1 MKVQIIRALAISLL
15 SLAGANLPL
24 PANAQSDTPP
34 PDTGRIR
41 VNVSPEEAYIWVD
54 DKATSH
60 RSTTLKLPVG
70 PHKIMVYN
78 YGYKPERF
86 DVNVVA
92 GEHSDI
98 TANLKPAGEPV
109 SGPWG
114 RIQIE
119 RVRGDA
125 LVFLNGTT
133 PEFFVGHVDEM
144 NNHIYGDQALIVPA
158 GKQQVHVL
166 ENKTEKEIW
175 AGTVEVKENQ
185 RLIIYATYPPNEQLV
200 YKNWPEGANLSHLKR
215 FEAGTASATIAVA
228 PVTSKLVVDH
238 TDVKC
243 NEPVKVSWDSTDAAH
258 TIIKANDAPLAY
270 AVAGAVEQRPRQ
282 TTKYEFHAAGPG
294 GVVNSEATVNVD
306 NTVKASLT
314 PTNSEQRYVKVGD
327 KVQEQGSTELK
338 WTASNADSVKID
350 PVGTV
355 TGADGTTPAIQVTP
369 EKNSPGP
376 IDETHTYKITA
387 TNICGGSATSVA
399 TVHLTGSIAPGAG
412 AGSGRRTTP
421 RAAEYRVPTAPP
433 GLDWFVIF
441 GDSGHSEEET
451 HEVNISDSNRHK
463 EGSR

>member
-1 MKVQIIRALAISLL
+1 
-15 SLAGANLPL
+15 
-24 PANAQSDTPP
+24 
-34 PDTGRIR
+34 
-41 VNVSPEEAYIWVD
+41 
-54 DKATSH
+54 
-60 RSTTLKLPVG
+60 
-70 PHKIMVYN
+70 
-78 YGYKPERF
+78 
-86 DVNVVA
+86 
-92 GEHSDI
+92 
-98 TANLKPAGEPV
+98 
-109 SGPWG
+109 
-114 RIQIE
+114 
-119 RVRGDA
+119 
-125 LVFLNGTT
+125 
-133 PEFFVGHVDEM
+133 
-144 NNHIYGDQALIVPA
+144 
-158 GKQQVHVL
+158 
-166 ENKTEKEIW
+166 
-175 AGTVEVKENQ
+175 
-185 RLIIYATYPPNEQLV
+185 
-200 YKNWPEGANLSHLKR
+200 
-215 FEAGTASATIAVA
+215 
-228 PVTSKLVVDH
+228 
-238 TDVKC
+238 
-243 NEPVKVSWDSTDAAH
+243 
-258 TIIKANDAPLAY
+258 
-270 AVAGAVEQRPRQ
+270 VEQRPRQ

>member
-1 MKVQIIRALAISLL
+1 MKLQIIRALAIGLL
-15 SLAGANLPL
+15 TLAGTSLSL

-54 DKATSH
+54 DKASAH
-60 RSTTLKLPVG
+60 RSTTLKLPTG

-86 DVNVVA
+86 DINVVA
-92 GEHSDI
+92 GEHSDL

-144 NNHIYGDQALIVPA
+144 NNHIYGDQALIVPV

-185 RLIIYATYPPNEQLV
+185 RLIIYATYPPDEQLV
-200 YKNWPEGANLSHLKR
+200 YKNWPEGANLSHLRR

-228 PVTSKLVVDH
+228 PVTSKLAVDH

-306 NTVKASLT
+306 NTVRASLS

-355 TGADGTTPAIQVTP
+355 TGADGTTPAIQITP

-399 TVHLTGSIAPGAG
+399 TVHLTGSIEPEQVAALEPPQELPNTASPLPLLALTGFAFLGTAG
-412 AGSGRRTTP
+412 ILKRR
-421 RAAEYRVPTAPP
+421 RM
-433 GLDWFVIF
+433 
-441 GDSGHSEEET
+441 
-451 HEVNISDSNRHK
+451 K
-463 EGSR
+463 

>member
-1 MKVQIIRALAISLL
+1 
-15 SLAGANLPL
+15 
-24 PANAQSDTPP
+24 
-34 PDTGRIR
+34 
-41 VNVSPEEAYIWVD
+41 VD

-60 RSTTLKLPVG
+60 RSSTLKLAPG
-70 PHKIMVYN
+70 EHKITVYN
-78 YGYKPERF
+78 YGYKPETH
-86 DVNVVA
+86 NVTVKA
-92 GEHSDI
+92 GERQEI
-98 TANLKPAGEPV
+98 EARLKPAGEPV

-119 RVRGDA
+119 RIRGDA

-144 NNHIYGDQALIVPA
+144 NNEIFGDQALIVPV

-185 RLIIYATYPPNEQLV
+185 RLIIYATYPPDEQLV
-200 YKNWPEGANLSHLKR
+200 YKNWPEGAKLSHLKR
-215 FEAGTASATIAVA
+215 FEAGTATAKIAVA
-228 PVTSKLVVDH
+228 PVKSKLAVDH
-238 TDVKC
+238 TDVQC

-258 TIIKANDAPLAY
+258 TIIKANETPLAY
-270 AVAGAVEQRPRQ
+270 AVAGAMEQRPLQ

-294 GVVNSEATVNVD
+294 GIVNSEATVNVD
-306 NTVKASLT
+306 NSVKTSLS

-327 KVQEQGSTELK
+327 KVQEQGSTGLK

-350 PVGTV
+350 PVGAV

-399 TVHLTGSIAPGAG
+399 TVHLTGSIEPEQVAAAEPPPELPNTASPLPLLGLTGLLFLG
-412 AGSGRRTTP
+412 AGSILKRR
-421 RAAEYRVPTAPP
+421 RM
-433 GLDWFVIF
+433 
-441 GDSGHSEEET
+441 
-451 HEVNISDSNRHK
+451 K
-463 EGSR
+463 